1 MPKPLTVTLLRKT
14 TLKQKQK
21 TEMKQLNIILALFQT
36 IISSG
41 QEANITNEIRKDFNV
56 YSNLIAER
64 KIDDAL
70 NYSNP
75 KLFEIVPREQRKNL
89 METVNNM
96 PNIEYRTGTAT
107 FLKFEELK
115 KIENVNYVKFYI
127 KSPIEMKF
135 TDIENTEEKV
145 LQMTKNFEAKFGVGN
160 VEFDK
165 KSGFYK
171 VNAEKI
177 IIASSDNELLD
188 WKFVTVDN
196 PKMKALL
203 ERFIPSEL
211 LN

>member
-1 MPKPLTVTLLRKT
+1 
-14 TLKQKQK
+14 
-21 TEMKQLNIILALFQT
+21 MKQLIIILAFFQT
-36 IISSG
+36 LISSG
-41 QEANITNEIRKDFNV
+41 QEINITNEIRKDFIV

-75 KLFEIVPREQRKNL
+75 KLFEIVPREQMKNL
-89 METVNNM
+89 MEVVYNM
-96 PNIEYRTGTAT
+96 PNIEYKTGTAT

>member
-1 MPKPLTVTLLRKT
+1 
-14 TLKQKQK
+14 
-21 TEMKQLNIILALFQT
+21 
-36 IISSG
+36 
-41 QEANITNEIRKDFNV
+41 
-56 YSNLIAER
+56 
-64 KIDDAL
+64 
-70 NYSNP
+70 
-75 KLFEIVPREQRKNL
+75 
-89 METVNNM
+89 
-96 PNIEYRTGTAT
+96 
-107 FLKFEELK
+107 
-115 KIENVNYVKFYI
+115 
-127 KSPIEMKF
+127 MKF

-145 LQMTKNFEAKFGVGN
+145 LLMTKNFEAKFGVGN